1 MNLMPFAEA
10 RERTL
15 ARVSPLTETETV
27 QVDSA
32 LGRVL
37 AEPVVAPF
45 NVPNHDN
52 TSMDGYAV
60 RFEDLAASGHTKL
73 SVVADLPAGDR
84 LTQTIG
90 AGEAV
95 RIMTGAPI
103 PDGCDCIVIQEV
115 VQRDGDRLSVPQGQ
129 TQHQNIRRA
138 GQDIAAGSGVFSQ
151 GRRLSPPDIGML
163 TSLGLGEFKV
173 FRRLK
178 VAVVSTGNEVIA
190 PGTPLEPGQV
200 YDSNRSSMKAVLR
213 ALGVD
218 VLDLGIIPDK
228 KQAIAAALRKGAA
241 EADVVLT
248 SGGVSVGD
256 FDLVTDVISELGTI
270 DFWKVRMKPGKP
282 QAHGRIGNAIFFGL
296 PGNPVSVLATFLLLV
311 RPAMLVM
318 MGCPP
323 EQQKR
328 LSVKFRG
335 AAINKTGD
343 RMEFARGIL
352 HYEGAD
358 AWIESTGS
366 QNSGILT
373 SMSKANALIV
383 LPDEPV
389 VVNEGD
395 TVSVIPIEY

>member
-1 MNLMPFAEA
+1 MDLIPFAEA

-15 ARVSPLTETETV
+15 ARVSPLAETETIP
-27 QVDSA
+27 VDVA

-37 AEPVVAPF
+37 AEPVAAPF

-60 RFEDLAASGHTKL
+60 RFQDLASSGNTTL
-73 SVVADLPAGDR
+73 TVVADLPAGDR

-115 VQRDGDRLSVPQGQ
+115 VERDGDQLTVPQGQ
-129 TQHQNIRRA
+129 KQAQNIRRA
-138 GQDIAAGSGVFSQ
+138 GQDVAAGSDVFSQ

-163 TSLGLGEFKV
+163 TSLGLSEIKV
-173 FRRLK
+173 HRRLK

-190 PGTPLEPGQV
+190 PGTPLLPGQV
-200 YDSNRSSMKAVLR
+200 YDSNRSSMKAVLQ
-213 ALGVD
+213 AMGVEI
-218 VLDLGIIPDK
+218 VDLGIIPDK
-228 KQAIAAALRKGAA
+228 KEAIADALRKGAA

-256 FDLVTDVISELGTI
+256 YDLVTEVISELGSI

-311 RPAMLVM
+311 RPALLVM

-323 EQQKR
+323 ELQKK
-328 LSVKFRG
+328 LSVTFRG
-335 AAINKTGD
+335 DPINKTGD
-343 RMEFARGIL
+343 RMEFSRGIL

-383 LPDEPV
+383 LPNEPV

-395 TVSVIPIEY
+395 VVTIIPIEY

>member
-15 ARVSPLTETETV
+15 ARVSPLAETEILPV
-27 QVDSA
+27 VSA

-45 NVPNHDN
+45 DVPNHDN

-60 RFEDLAASGHTKL
+60 RFNDLAPSGDTTL
-73 SVVADLPAGDR
+73 TVVADLPAGDR
-84 LTQTIG
+84 LAQTIG

-115 VQRDGDRLSVPQGQ
+115 VARDGNQLTVPQGQ
-129 TQHQNIRRA
+129 KQAQNIRRA
-138 GQDIAAGSGVFSQ
+138 GQDIAAGSEVFSK

-163 TSLGLGEFKV
+163 TSLGLSEAKV
-173 FRRLK
+173 HRRLK

-200 YDSNRSSMKAVLR
+200 YDSNRSSMKAVLQ

-218 VLDLGIIPDK
+218 ILDLGIIRDEK
-228 KQAIAAALRKGAA
+228 EAIAAALRKGAA

-256 FDLVTDVISELGTI
+256 FDLVTDVISELGSI

-323 EQQKR
+323 ERQKQ

-335 AAINKTGD
+335 TPINKTGD

-383 LPDEPV
+383 LPDDPI

-395 TVSVIPIEY
+395 TVTVIPIEY

>member
-15 ARVSPLTETETV
+15 ARVSPLAETETIP
-27 QVDSA
+27 VDA
-32 LGRVL
+32 AVGRVL

-60 RFEDLAASGHTKL
+60 RFEYLSESGNTTL
-73 SVVADLPAGDR
+73 TVVADLPAGDR

-115 VQRDGDRLSVPQGQ
+115 VEREGDQLIVPQGQ
-129 TQHQNIRRA
+129 KMAQNIRRA
-138 GQDIAAGSGVFSQ
+138 GQDIAAGSDVFSK

-163 TSLGLGEFKV
+163 TSLGLSEIKV
-173 FRRLK
+173 HRRLK

-190 PGTPLEPGQV
+190 PGTPLKPGQV
-200 YDSNRSSMKAVLR
+200 YDSNRSSMKAVLQ

-218 VLDLGIIPDK
+218 ILDLGIIRDEK
-228 KQAIAAALRKGAA
+228 EAIAAALRKGAA

-256 FDLVTDVISELGTI
+256 FDLVTDVISELGSI

-282 QAHGRIGNAIFFGL
+282 QAHGRIGDAIFFGL

-323 EQQKR
+323 EPQKQ
-328 LSVKFRG
+328 LSIKFRG
-335 AAINKTGD
+335 APINKTGD

-358 AWIESTGS
+358 AWIESTGP

-373 SMSKANALIV
+373 SMSRANALIV
-383 LPDEPV
+383 LPDAPI

-395 TVSVIPIEY
+395 TVTIIPIEY

>member
-1 MNLMPFAEA
+1 MNLMPFALA

-15 ARVSPLTETETV
+15 ARVSPLAETETIPV
-27 QVDSA
+27 ASA

-60 RFEDLAASGHTKL
+60 RFDDLASGRDSTL
-73 SVVADLPAGDR
+73 TVVADLPAGDQ

-115 VQRDGDRLSVPQGQ
+115 VQRDGDQLTVPQGQ
-129 TQHQNIRRA
+129 TRAQNIRRA
-138 GQDIAAGSGVFSQ
+138 GQDISAGREVFAQ
-151 GRRLSPPDIGML
+151 GRLLSPPDIGML
-163 TSLGLGEFKV
+163 TSLGLAEISV
-173 FRRLK
+173 HRRLK
-178 VAVVSTGNEVIA
+178 VAVLSTGNEVIA

-200 YDSNRSSMKAVLR
+200 YDSNRSSMKAALQ

-218 VLDLGIIPDK
+218 ILDLGIIRDDK
-228 KQAIAAALRKGAA
+228 DAIAAALCKGAA

-256 FDLVTDVISELGTI
+256 YDLVTDVIRELGSI

-282 QAHGRIGNAIFFGL
+282 QAHGRIGDAIFFGL

-311 RPAMLVM
+311 RPALLVM
-318 MGCPP
+318 MGCKP
-323 EQQKR
+323 EPMKQLVVPFGGDPIK
-328 LSVKFRG
+328 
-335 AAINKTGD
+335 KTGD
-343 RMEFARGIL
+343 RMEFARGVL
-352 HYEGAD
+352 HHEGAES
-358 AWIESTGS
+358 WVGSTGS
-366 QNSGILT
+366 QNSGILS
-373 SMSKANALIV
+373 SMSRANVFIV

-389 VVNEGD
+389 EVHKGD
-395 TVSVIPIEY
+395 LVTIVPIEY